1 MPEGAALRLDVT
13 GEGNART
20 MGVFAGDSEIRLA
33 GWSLDAEEVRDVL
46 DEVRETLKQIHS
58 VAGMS
63 LDLTAQRSAEA
74 VDKLLYFARG
84 VGYGL
89 FGERLGD
96 LYEQAELRAPG
107 AFDPSVPAR
116 IVEVTAPPD
125 FSYPFELLTWRDPEN
140 LPQEQRQDPALR
152 ARALLGM
159 AAIVRRRFDSKQEE
173 GEEQGEGEGE
183 GEGRARIENEETL
196 PVTVFRNPS
205 LTGAKKEV
213 DYFTD
218 IKGLVKVYGPWP
230 QEGALAKS
238 AAARHLMNSCIDLD
252 GKPRQPVA
260 VLHLACHCSTTGEA
274 ANLHYLNVGGEYG
287 KVLLGDLKKEL
298 TDPQVAEAPVPRPL
312 VFLNAC
318 GTAVPQMAD
327 RSSFTKFLLRKKF
340 LGVLGTLCDIS
351 DTVAAH
357 FAMVFYEAL
366 LSGKTVG
373 EAMHEARWHLMDR
386 HRNPLGLLYTF
397 YGNVD
402 LKVSRPRTGGIV
414 PACEAPAPTRPRT

>member
-13 GEGNART
+13 GGGNART
-20 MGVFAGDSEIRLA
+20 MDVFAGDSEIRLA
-33 GWSLDAEEVRDVL
+33 RWSLDAEEVRDVL
-46 DEVRETLKQIHS
+46 DEVRETLKQIHR

-63 LDLTAQRSAEA
+63 LDLTPQRSAEA
-74 VDKLLYFARG
+74 VDKLLYFAKG

-107 AFDPSVPAR
+107 AFDPSVAAR

-125 FSYPFELLTWRDPEN
+125 FSYPFELLTWRDPED

-159 AAIVRRRFDSKQEE
+159 AAIVRRRFDSKQED
-173 GEEQGEGEGE
+173 GEEQGEGE

-196 PVTVFRNPS
+196 RVTVFRNPS

-218 IKGLVKVYGPWP
+218 IGGLVKVYGPWP
-230 QEGALAKS
+230 REGALAEF
-238 AAARHLMNSCIDLD
+238 AAARHLMNSCIGLD

-274 ANLHYLNVGGEYG
+274 ANFHYLNVGREYG
-287 KVLLGDLKKEL
+287 KVSLGDLKKEL
-298 TDPQVAEAPVPRPL
+298 TARQVADAPIPRPL

-351 DTVAAH
+351 NTVAAH

-402 LKVSRPRTGGIV
+402 LKVSRSRDGEV
-414 PACEAPAPTRPRT
+414 RPACESPAAAHPRT